1 MRSLSMALVCAAL
14 VAGCDAAKQG
24 TAAGPSEAAPAAT
37 KACTA
42 IVSAVERLA
51 CFDALVGTPPAPA
64 PVAAIPATQSNA
76 ASAAADDQKPPA
88 PPAIVERVR
97 LNEAERGMGETE
109 FRLSRT
115 EEAIPGR
122 WSVVMSAPALG
133 GATAPPILAISC
145 LSNISRLQLLA
156 HQPVAPNRMNIRLL
170 LDGKPISAS
179 VPWQVLEDGT
189 VVDAG
194 RGLVAIEQLRYLVK
208 AGGRLQVES
217 DYAPFSELLFDASN
231 LHDLMKQQR
240 EACHW

>member
-1 MRSLSMALVCAAL
+1 MRSLSIALVCAAL
-14 VAGCDAAKQG
+14 VAGCDAGKQG
-24 TAAGPSEAAPAAT
+24 AAAGPSAAAMKT
-37 KACTA
+37 CTS
-42 IVSAVERLA
+42 IVSAIERLS
-51 CFDALVGTPPAPA
+51 CFDTLAGTPPA
-64 PVAAIPATQSNA
+64 PVAAIPAAQRNE
-76 ASAAADDQKPPA
+76 A
-88 PPAIVERVR
+88 PPAAGSQKPAKPPTIVDLVR
-97 LNEAERGMGETE
+97 LNEAKRVAGETG

-115 EEAIPGR
+115 EEAVPGR

-133 GATAPPILAISC
+133 GATSPPILAISC
-145 LSNISRLQLLA
+145 LSNISRLQLLGS
-156 HQPVAPNRMNIRLL
+156 QPIAPNRMNIRLL
-170 LDGKPISAS
+170 LDGQPISAS

-217 DYAPFSELLFDASN
+217 DYAPFSGLLFDATN

>member
-1 MRSLSMALVCAAL
+1 MRSLSTALVCAAL
-14 VAGCDAAKQG
+14 VTGCDAGKQD
-24 TAAGPSEAAPAAT
+24 AAGPSAAAPAAMKT
-37 KACTA
+37 CTA

-51 CFDALVGTPPAPA
+51 CFDALAGTPPAP
-64 PVAAIPATQSNA
+64 VATIPATQRDE
-76 ASAAADDQKPPA
+76 ASAKDQKPA
-88 PPAIVERVR
+88 TPPTIVELVR
-97 LNEAERGMGETE
+97 RNEAERGMGKTE

-133 GATAPPILAISC
+133 DATAPPILAISC

-156 HQPVAPNRMNIRLL
+156 KQPIAPNRMNIRLL
-170 LDGKPISAS
+170 LDGQPISAS

-217 DYAPFSELLFDASN
+217 DYAPFSGLLFDASN
-231 LHDLMKQQR
+231 LHNLMKQQR

>member
-14 VAGCDAAKQG
+14 VTGCDASKQN
-24 TAAGPSEAAPAAT
+24 AATGPSAAAPTAT
-37 KACTA
+37 KTCTA

-51 CFDALVGTPPAPA
+51 CFDALAGTPPAPA
-64 PVAAIPATQSNA
+64 ATPPATQRDD
-76 ASAAADDQKPPA
+76 ASTSDQKPATRPT
-88 PPAIVERVR
+88 IVELVR
-97 LNEAERGMGETE
+97 RNEAERGVGETE

-133 GATAPPILAISC
+133 DAAAPPILAISC

-156 HQPVAPNRMNIRLL
+156 KQPIAPNRMNIRLL
-170 LDGKPISAS
+170 LDGHPISAS

-217 DYAPFSELLFDASN
+217 DYAPFSGQLFDAGN

>member
-14 VAGCDAAKQG
+14 ATGCDAGKQG
-24 TAAGPSEAAPAAT
+24 APAGPSAAVPAAMKT
-37 KACTA
+37 CTS

-51 CFDALVGTPPAPA
+51 CFDALAGTPPAP
-64 PVAAIPATQSNA
+64 VAATPATQHNEA
-76 ASAAADDQKPPA
+76 PTRADSQKPA
-88 PPAIVERVR
+88 TPPTIVELVR
-97 LNEAERGMGETE
+97 RNESERGVGETE

-115 EEAIPGR
+115 EEVIPGR

-133 GATAPPILAISC
+133 GSTALPILSISC

-156 HQPVAPNRMNIRLL
+156 KQPIAPNRMNIRLL
-170 LDGKPISAS
+170 LDGRPISAS

-217 DYAPFSELLFDASN
+217 DYAPFSGLLFDATN
-231 LHDLMKQQR
+231 LQNLMKQQR